1 MILDAQSQET
11 FIPDFS
17 VTMGTQYDINKCFD
31 ACVAGILADFRIL
44 WQHKHLCYLLLYC
57 SA

>member
-17 VTMGTQYDINKCFD
+17 VTMGTQYDINKCFN

-44 WQHKHLCYLLLYC
+44 
-57 SA
+57 